1 MRRRAVL
8 ALVGGVLAVPFAT
21 FQSTAAAS
29 PRVGILDPGLSHLFE
44 AFFAAMRDLGYTEGQ
59 NVAYIRRSSEG
70 QSEELSRLASE
81 LAEAKP
87 DVIVTA
93 GPVGVRAAMRATST
107 IPIVFAALGDA
118 LATGAVRNLAHPEGN
133 STGFSFLNTE
143 ISTKRVELLHD
154 VAPNARRIA
163 VLRDRMTTG
172 ADVKPTLQAAEATGL
187 QAQVFEVTSPDEYEA
202 AFNAAIAARAEAIDV
217 LGSPVFN
224 RNRERLISLAARYRL
239 PAMYEASEYV
249 HSAGLMSYGASLID
263 LFRRSAGYV
272 DKVLH
277 GAKPADLPVQQ
288 PTKFELVINLKTAQ
302 ALGLT
307 VPQSLLAR
315 ADEVIE

>member
-1 MRRRAVL
+1 VRRRVVLGFLGGGL
-8 ALVGGVLAVPFAT
+8 ALPLT
-21 FQSTAAAS
+21 FHSTAADS
-29 PRVGILDPGLSHLFE
+29 PRIGILDPGLSHLFQ

-59 NVAYIRRSSEG
+59 NVVYIRRSSEG
-70 QSEELSRLASE
+70 QSEALPRLASE

-93 GPVGVRAAMRATST
+93 GPAGVRAAMRATST
-107 IPIVFAALGDA
+107 IPIIFAALGDA
-118 LATGAVRNLAHPEGN
+118 IAAGAVTNLAHPEGN
-133 STGFSFLNTE
+133 TTGLSFLNTE
-143 ISTKRVELLHD
+143 ISAKRLELLHEA
-154 VAPNARRIA
+154 APSARRIA
-163 VLRDRMTTG
+163 ILRDRTSSG
-172 ADVKPTLQAAEATGL
+172 SDVKPTLQAAEAAGV
-187 QAQVFEVTSPDEYEA
+187 QARIFEVMNPDEYEGS
-202 AFNAAIAARAEAIDV
+202 FNAAIAAQADAIDV

-224 RNRERLISLAARYRL
+224 TNRERLISLAARYRL

-249 HSAGLMSYGASLID
+249 QSGGLMSYGASLID

-288 PTKFELVINLKTAQ
+288 PTKIELVINLKTAK
-302 ALGLT
+302 ALGLSM
-307 VPQSLLAR
+307 PEALLAR